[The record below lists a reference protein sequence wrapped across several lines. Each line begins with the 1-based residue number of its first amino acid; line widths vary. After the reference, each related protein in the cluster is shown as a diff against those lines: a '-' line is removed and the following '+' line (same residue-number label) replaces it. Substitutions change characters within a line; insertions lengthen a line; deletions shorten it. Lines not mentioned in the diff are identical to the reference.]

1 MLKTINLQEKFDS
14 FNDQWSPKI
23 IDELN
28 DQYIKLAKVQG
39 EFCWHDHA
47 EEDELFIIQKGTLI
61 LEFRDHVAEIGPGEI
76 FVVPKGV
83 EHLPRTKNNE
93 EVHLILIEPKDTK
106 HTGDVNHELTQHDQE
121 WI

>member
-1 MLKTINLQEKFDS
+1 MLKKINLQEKFDS
-14 FNDQWSPKI
+14 FKDHWTPKI

-28 DQYIKLAKVQG
+28 DQYIKLAKVKG

-47 EEDELFIIQKGTLI
+47 EEDELFIVHKGTLI
-61 LEFRDHVAEIGPGEI
+61 LEFRDHSAEIGPGEI

-83 EHLPRTKNNE
+83 EHLPKTKDNE
-93 EVHLILIEPKDTK
+93 EVHLILIEPKETK
-106 HTGDVNHELTQHDQE
+106 HTGTVNHELTKQTLD